1 MQKLLESVDET
12 ETSSDV
18 RCHDLRMTEKKHRGQ
33 PTRAHILLDHVS
45 AYDWTINVTDKVN
58 VAGGN
63 DVISVGDGFFVAE
76 TMTWRFDRSTRVR
89 A

>member
-1 MQKLLESVDET
+1 MQKILESVDET

-18 RCHDLRMTEKKHRGQ
+18 RCHDLRATEKKRRGQ
-33 PTRAHILLDHVS
+33 PTRAHISLDHVS
-45 AYDWTINVTDKVN
+45 AYDWTINVMGKTN
-58 VAGGN
+58 IAGGN
-63 DVISVGDGFFVAE
+63 DVISVSDGFFVAE